1 MILDLCKGYLLFI
14 LKSTLTLTNKEIA
27 NFFKETAT
35 LMEIHGE
42 NSFKAKNYASTA
54 FRLEQTKE
62 DVANLEYNSLLE
74 LGFSKGSADKVLQV
88 VQSGSLPAYDELVH
102 KTPKGVIE
110 MLRIKGLG
118 GKKIAQLWKELD
130 ITTVD
135 QLYLE
140 CKSGKVA
147 EIKGFGGKTEQ
158 KIIQE
163 IEFIRSS
170 STFLKYNEAELYIE
184 KLLELLES
192 VKKEGDSIS
201 VVGDYRRNCEVV
213 DQIEFLIATESKEWY
228 AKTLDEVGDLE
239 HQPVVSGPY
248 TWKGITVENSFPV
261 KVMFSSH
268 QRFVSNQLLLSS
280 SPRHLSLKGEG
291 EKTLYETAL
300 EKDFNSEEEIY
311 ESLSL
316 PYFIP
321 ELREGSIEKEL
332 LKKGIPEI
340 VSDDDL
346 KGILHNHST
355 YSDGMYSLK
364 EMALE
369 CKRLGYS
376 YFGIADHSK
385 SAFYAN
391 GLNEKRIEEQH
402 QEIDALNKELAPFKV
417 FKGIESDIL
426 SNGSLDYEESALKT
440 FDYIVASVHSQLNMD
455 EEKATKRLIK
465 AIENPYT
472 TILGHPTGRLLLRR
486 NGYPI
491 HFEKVIDACARN
503 NVCIEINANPW
514 RLDLD
519 WRWVYL
525 AQEKG
530 VLLSINPD
538 AHSKEGLQDM
548 RYGVKVARK
557 GALEPKNTLNAK
569 TLEEIEKY
577 FTL

>member
-1 MILDLCKGYLLFI
+1 LILDLCKGYLLFI

-27 NFFKETAT
+27 KFFKETAT

-42 NSFKAKNYASTA
+42 NSFKAKNYTSTA

-62 DVANLEYNSLLE
+62 DVANLEYKGLLDQ
-74 LGFSKGSADKVLQV
+74 GFSKSSADKILQV
-88 VQSGSLPAYDELVH
+88 IQSGSFPAYDELVC

-110 MLRIKGLG
+110 MLQIKGLG
-118 GKKIAQLWKELD
+118 GKKIAQLWKESD

-140 CKSGKVA
+140 CKKGKVA
-147 EIKGFGGKTEQ
+147 GIKGFGEKTEQ

-163 IEFIRSS
+163 IEFIRSVS
-170 STFLKYNEAELYIE
+170 SFLKYNEAEPYVE
-184 KLLELLES
+184 KLFELLES
-192 VKKEGDSIS
+192 AKKDGDSIS
-201 VVGDYRRNCEVV
+201 VVGDYRRSCEVL
-213 DQIEFLIATESKEWY
+213 DQIEFLIATGSKESY
-228 AKTLDEVGDLE
+228 VKALGEVGDLE
-239 HQPVVSGPY
+239 YQPKASGPF
-248 TWKGITVENSFPV
+248 TWSGIIVENSFPV

-268 QRFVSNQLLLSS
+268 QRFISNKLLLSS
-280 SPRHLSLKGEG
+280 SPKHLGLKGEG
-291 EKTLYETAL
+291 EKTLYETVL
-300 EKDFNSEEEIY
+300 EKDFNSEEEVY

-321 ELREGSIEKEL
+321 ELREGIVEKDL
-332 LKKGIPEI
+332 LEKGVPKII
-340 VSDDDL
+340 SDSDL

-369 CKRLGYS
+369 CKRLGYA

-391 GLNEKRIEEQH
+391 GLDEKRIEEQH
-402 QEIDALNKELAPFKV
+402 REIDALNVELAPFRV

-426 SNGSLDYEESALKT
+426 SEGSLDYEDSVLKT

-455 EEKATKRLIK
+455 VEKATQRLIK

-491 HFEKVIDACARN
+491 HFEKVIDACAKN

-569 TLEEIEKY
+569 TLGEIEEY
-577 FTL
+577 FTH